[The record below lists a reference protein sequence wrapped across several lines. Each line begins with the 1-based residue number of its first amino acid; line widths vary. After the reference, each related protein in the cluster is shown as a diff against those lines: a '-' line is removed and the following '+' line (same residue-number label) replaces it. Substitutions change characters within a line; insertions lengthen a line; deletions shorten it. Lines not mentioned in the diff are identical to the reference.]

1 MRDCGWNARNRGGWS
16 PPGHHSAA
24 VAAGVC
30 PRLQTTRRGRP
41 LLGEGRSSCWAAGRT
56 TPARRTSEDCSGP
69 QCLMATAAS
78 LLPAFLPAFLASV
91 LPPCLPSVRLS
102 PPAGGSVRPESE
114 GASQRGRSSCW
125 AAGRT
130 TCARRT
136 SEACSGPECLMATA
150 ASLLPAFL
158 PTFLPSVLPPCLPSV
173 RL

>member
-1 MRDCGWNARNRGGWS
+1 MWLGCKESGGVV
-16 PPGHHSAA
+16 PPRPSFCRCSRRRVPGS
-24 VAAGVC
+24 VRPEGEGVS
-30 PRLQTTRRGRP
+30 QRGR
-41 LLGEGRSSCWAAGRT
+41 RSCWAAGRT
-56 TPARRTSEDCSGP
+56 SARRTSEACSRP
-69 QCLMATAAS
+69 ECLMATAAS